1 MNAKVN
7 WIFVEYNGVSM
18 IGGNCK
24 KLPMNIMF
32 ISRND
37 NILDFDFCNFKCIVA
52 NMLQLTIEISSII
65 MNSIMGHISI
75 IEFFKLTVAYLLVD
89 KPNKK
94 WIVISRASKVV
105 LAIYGVM

>member
-1 MNAKVN
+1 VNANVGWMFFEYYN
-7 WIFVEYNGVSM
+7 VFVM
-18 IGGNCK
+18 GGNCK
-24 KLPMNIMF
+24 KPPMNIMF
-32 ISRND
+32 TPPNG
-37 NILDFDFCNFKCIVA
+37 NIIVLNFCNFKCIIM
-52 NMLQLTIEISSII
+52 NMLQSTIEISSII